1 MKKQMQVNISAIVEF
16 DTDEFSTIEVDN
28 AITIC
33 FRVEDKYGEEVFIP
47 KWSSLNIVEYQ
58 DVNLSLIHI

>member
-1 MKKQMQVNISAIVEF
+1 MQVNISAIVEF
-16 DTDEFSTIEVDN
+16 DTDEFDANEVDS

-47 KWSSLNIVEYQ
+47 KWSSLNVVEYQ
-58 DVNLSLIHI
+58 DVNLTPINKDL